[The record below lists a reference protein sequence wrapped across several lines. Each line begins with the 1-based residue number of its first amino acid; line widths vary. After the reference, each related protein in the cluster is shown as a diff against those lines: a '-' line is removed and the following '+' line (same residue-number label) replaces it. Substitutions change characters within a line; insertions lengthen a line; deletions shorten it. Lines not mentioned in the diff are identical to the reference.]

1 MSVSVV
7 SIEMDA
13 GRHTVV
19 RFEDHLGG
27 AYMQTWVS
35 PKDWTQAQIEARAA
49 DVALQ
54 IETDIAEGE
63 AGVLL
68 EGEA

>member
-1 MSVSVV
+1 MSVSVA

-27 AYMQTWVS
+27 RYMQTWVS
-35 PKDWTQAQIEARAA
+35 PADWTQAQIEAKASA
-49 DVALQ
+49 LASALEVAL
-54 IETDIAEGE
+54 AEAE
-63 AGVLL
+63 ADELIS
-68 EGEA
+68 